1 MTKLAFL
8 RPVLGALLFLGCA
21 TGMAQVRITEFM
33 ASNTHTLADEDGD
46 YSDWIELQNASM
58 TNVNLVNWALSDS
71 SANPG
76 KWLFPSTNLP
86 PGAFMVV
93 FASGKNR
100 RVPGAPLHTNFK
112 LSATGEYLAL
122 SRPDLSIATEF
133 SPCYPQQFPDV
144 SYGLVMAFI
153 TTPLVATNAT
163 IHYLIPTNSSADGA
177 WQQTG
182 FNDSTW
188 RVGTNGIGYETGLSN
203 PGEESFA
210 AKVLASQP
218 VAYWRLNETSG
229 VQAVNSGT
237 DGVADAAGYL
247 GNIVLGGAGPRPPK
261 CPTLEATN
269 CAPVFDGVSAA
280 VNGPYELVNDL
291 PAFTI
296 AGWINPATS
305 QQNNRAG
312 LFGQNDTME
321 FGFSS
326 YPTIQIW
333 TPVGAVS
340 ATYPF
345 ATNQW
350 HYITAVGGNGRLSL
364 FFDATNV
371 GSTSISA
378 ANFGE
383 SLFNF
388 NIGGDGVFDPTGNY
402 FKGGI
407 DEVAVWY
414 RALATNEIT
423 GFLATNVA
431 EGNYSN
437 YINTDVRALMYGSNA
452 TACVRIPFS
461 VADPSAFNSLS
472 LLVRYNAGFAAFLNG
487 QQIASAN
494 APAALAWNSTATQ
507 LNLNPRAVQWQEF
520 DLSAAQP
527 YLQAGNNVLAIQ
539 GLNVAATNADFLL
552 QAQLLGQT
560 VTNSLAAYRY
570 FSGPTPGGP
579 NGTSTND
586 LGPILS
592 GASHT
597 PNPPQVTDSLLV
609 TAPVAPEF
617 NAISNVTLHYCVM
630 FNAEIAAPMN
640 DSGTNG
646 DAVGGDGIWTGKI
659 PAGVA
664 AAGQLIRYYVTAS
677 DTAGN
682 ASRWP
687 IFPDPAES
695 EQYYGTVVA
704 DPSIQSQLPVAYLFI
719 QNPSAAD
726 NRTGTQAS
734 LFYLNELYDNLSIY
748 VHGQTSTGWPKK
760 SHDLVFPKDHDFL
773 YSSNATRE
781 KKVVFMSDYSDKASI
796 RTTLTYAAIAQS
808 GGVGFFSFP
817 IRIHLNG
824 SYWGLE
830 DMVEYGDALFLD
842 RIGRDDN
849 GALYKMYNEMSTA
862 SGNVKETRQSDPTGT
877 ADLTALITNLDE
889 SIALA
894 TRVAYAYDNL
904 DLPQTASYFADMA
917 LTSDQDVGHKNF
929 YLYRDS
935 DNTGEW
941 TIFPWDVDLSWGR
954 NWVDEFS
961 GSNYFNDVMFT
972 TNVLNFYPGAPIQ
985 SKPANRLFDLFFAS
999 GDFSQMYLRR
1009 LRTLMDT
1016 ILMPAGTPASS
1027 QVLEPLIRQYE
1038 NTLNPPGM
1046 SPSDTALDYAA
1057 WGPTWGDTNLSY
1069 FPNDAERLISVFLA
1083 GRRAFLYT
1091 SPYATLNGSTAIS
1104 ISNSIPAAQPTNAAV
1119 LIASSDYAPVS
1130 GNPAEQYV
1138 QLRNTNS
1145 YAVDVSNWRL
1155 TGAIE
1160 ILMRPGT
1167 VIPAGKSLYLAA
1179 SVNAFRARAA
1189 SPHAGQNLFVQGPF
1203 AGFLSAQGNSA
1214 LILENDRGAVV
1225 NQNSFAGNFS
1235 PLPFTAGNLAVVRV
1249 GDGAESL
1256 SSHGN
1261 SLFVDQ
1267 FTTNGALAGSV
1278 AIPDESSNAFL
1289 ASGSATS
1296 EGGLTLSPDQRLL
1309 LLAGYNMA
1317 YSNST
1322 SSLPSAGAATVPRV
1336 IGALDAS
1343 GNFAILGLTT
1353 NQYSSNNFRS
1363 ATTDGLGNYWGAGA
1377 NSGTFYFGG
1386 NLPATVQS
1394 TVANSVII
1402 QDLGGSLYFSTSK
1415 STPGIWK
1422 IPGTPVCS
1430 ASASLFL
1437 ATGPD
1442 SSPFAFAFNSNFTTA
1457 YVSDDTLAG
1466 KGGIQRWDLNGSA
1479 WSLTYTFLALT
1490 NVGARGLTVDFTGAH
1505 PILYA
1510 TTAES
1515 SANRIVTL
1523 TDTGAASIAATL
1535 ATAGINQL
1543 YRGIAF
1549 APSAGV
1555 APQFYGA
1562 ASSAQGFRLSWT
1574 ALLDRNYTVEYSG
1587 DISTTNWQ
1595 FLTNLTAVSA
1605 VVSIC
1610 DPSAPSP
1617 TNRFY
1622 RVILNP

>member
-1 MTKLAFL
+1 MKRICLIST
-8 RPVLGALLFLGCA
+8 VLLMALLALPV
-21 TGMAQVRITEFM
+21 TAQVRITEFM
-33 ASNTHTLADEDGD
+33 ASNTRTLTDEDGD
-46 YSDWIELQNASM
+46 YSDWIEIQNTSG
-58 TNVNLVNWALSDS
+58 TNVNLFNWALTDS
-71 SANPG
+71 TGNPT
-76 KWLFPSTNLP
+76 KWLFPSTNIAA
-86 PGAFMVV
+86 GSFMVI
-93 FASGKNR
+93 FASGKDR
-100 RVPGAPLHTNFK
+100 REPGHELHTNFK
-112 LSATGEYLAL
+112 LGASGEYLAL
-122 SRPDLSIATEF
+122 LRPDLSIATEF
-133 SPCYPQQFPDV
+133 WPSYPQQFPDV
-144 SYGLVMAFI
+144 SYGVVMGFI
-153 TTPLVATNAT
+153 TTTLVATNAT
-163 IHYLIPTNSSADGA
+163 IHYLIPTNSSVDGT

-182 FNDSTW
+182 FDDSAW
-188 RVGTNGIGYETGLSN
+188 RVGGNGIGYETGIYN
-203 PGEESFA
+203 PGEVSFA

-218 VAYWRLNETSG
+218 VAYWRLNETNG
-229 VQAVNSGT
+229 VQAANAGT
-237 DGVADAAGYL
+237 AGIEDAAGYL
-247 GNIVLGGAGPRPPK
+247 GNIILGKPGPRPPS
-261 CPTLEATN
+261 CPTLEASN
-269 CAPVFDGVSAA
+269 YAPAFDGVSAA

-296 AGWINPATS
+296 AGWINPSTT
-305 QQNNRAG
+305 QQSSRAG

-321 FGFSS
+321 FGFTS

-333 TPVGAVS
+333 TPAGSVS
-340 ATYPF
+340 ANYPY
-345 ATNQW
+345 AINQW
-350 HYITAVGGNGRLSL
+350 HYITAVGGNGQLSL
-364 FFDATNV
+364 FFDAAKV
-371 GSTSISA
+371 GSTSVSA
-378 ANFGE
+378 ASFGA

-414 RALATNEIT
+414 RALATNEIA
-423 GFLATNVA
+423 GFLSTNV
-431 EGNYSN
+431 EDGNYSN

-452 TACVRIPFS
+452 TAYVRIPFS
-461 VADPSAFNSLS
+461 VAGPPAFNTLS
-472 LLVRYNAGFAAFLNG
+472 LLVRYNAGFVAFLNG

-494 APAALAWNSTATQ
+494 APATPGWKSTATQ
-507 LNLNPRAVQWQEF
+507 LNLDPLAVQWQEF
-520 DLSAAQP
+520 DLSTAQA
-527 YLQAGNNVLAIQ
+527 YLQAGTNVLAIQ
-539 GLNVAATNADFLL
+539 GLNLGATNTDFLL

-560 VTNSLAAYRY
+560 VTNWLAAYRY
-570 FSGPTPGGP
+570 FSVPTPGGP

-586 LGPILS
+586 LGPIMS
-592 GASHT
+592 GASHS
-597 PNPPQVTDSLLV
+597 PNVPQITDSLSV
-609 TAPVAPEF
+609 TAAVAPEF
-617 NAISNVTLHYCVM
+617 NAISNVTLHYRIM
-630 FNAEIAAPMN
+630 FGAESTAPMN

-664 AAGQLIRYYVTAS
+664 SAGQLIRYYVTAS

-687 IFPDPAES
+687 IFPDPTES

-704 DPSIQSQLPVAYLFI
+704 DPSIQTQLPVACLFI
-719 QNPSAAD
+719 QNPSDAD

-734 LFYLNELYDNLSIY
+734 LFYLDELYDNLSIH
-748 VHGQTSTGWPKK
+748 VHGETSIGWPKK

-773 YSSNATRE
+773 YTPNGTRE
-781 KKVVFMSDYSDKASI
+781 KEVTFMTDYSDKARI

-808 GGVGFFSFP
+808 GGVGCFSFP

-824 SYWGLE
+824 PFWGLE
-830 DMVEYGDALFLD
+830 DMVEYMDELFLD

-877 ADLTALITNLDE
+877 DDLTALITNLDE
-889 SIALA
+889 SIPLA

-904 DLPQTASYFADMA
+904 DLPETASYFADMA
-917 LTSDQDVGHKNF
+917 LVSDQDVGHKNY

-941 TIFPWDVDLSWGR
+941 AIFPWDVDLSWGR
-954 NWVDEFS
+954 NWVDDFS
-961 GSNYFNDVMFT
+961 GSNYFNDVIFT

-985 SKPANRLFDLFFAS
+985 SKPSNRLFDLFFAS

-1016 ILMPAGTPASS
+1016 ILMPSGTPAAS
-1027 QVLEPLIRQYE
+1027 QVIEPLIRQYE
-1038 NTLNPPGM
+1038 NTLNPPGI
-1046 SPSDTALDYAA
+1046 SPSDTALDYAS
-1057 WGPTWGDTNLSY
+1057 WGPTWGNTNLSH

-1083 GRRAFLYT
+1083 GRRTFLYT
-1091 SPYATLNGSTAIS
+1091 SRYATLNGSTTVS
-1104 ISNSIPAAQPTNAAV
+1104 ISNSIPASQPTNTIV

-1130 GNPAEQYV
+1130 GNPAEQYI

-1160 ILMRPGT
+1160 FLMVPGT

-1189 SPHAGQNLFVQGPF
+1189 SPHAGQNIFVQGPF
-1203 AGFLSAQGNSA
+1203 AGLLSAQGNSA

-1225 NQNSFAGNFS
+1225 NKNSFAGNTS
-1235 PLPFTAGNLAVVRV
+1235 ALPFTPGNLAVVRV

-1261 SLFVDQ
+1261 SVFVDQ
-1267 FTTNGALAGSV
+1267 FTTGGALAGSI
-1278 AIPDESSNAFL
+1278 AIPDESSNAL
-1289 ASGSATS
+1289 ITSGSATS
-1296 EGGLTLSPDQRLL
+1296 EGGLTLSPDGRLL
-1309 LLAGYNMA
+1309 MLAGYNIA
-1317 YSNST
+1317 YTNS
-1322 SSLPSAGAATVPRV
+1322 SSSVANASAATVPRV
-1336 IGALDAS
+1336 IGAVDA
-1343 GNFAILGLTT
+1343 GGAFAILGLTT
-1353 NQYSSNNFRS
+1353 NQYGSNNIRS

-1377 NSGTFYFGG
+1377 NSGTFYFGD
-1386 NLPATVQS
+1386 NVPATIQS

-1402 QDLGGSLYFSTSK
+1402 QDLGGNLYFSTSK

-1422 IPGTPVCS
+1422 IPGTPVS
-1430 ASASLFL
+1430 AATPSLFL
-1437 ATGPD
+1437 PTGSD

-1457 YVSDDTLAG
+1457 YIADDTLGA
-1466 KGGIQRWDLNGSA
+1466 KGGIQRWDLSGNA
-1479 WSLTYTFLALT
+1479 WTLTYAFTALT
-1490 NVGARGLTVDFTGAH
+1490 NVGARGLAVDFTG
-1505 PILYA
+1505 PRPVIYA

-1515 SANRIVTL
+1515 STNRIVTL

-1535 ATAGINQL
+1535 ATAGVNQI

-1555 APQFYGA
+1555 APHFCGA
-1562 ASSAQGFRLSWT
+1562 ASSAQGFRLSWA
-1574 ALLDRNYTVEYSG
+1574 ALLDRNYTVQYNG

-1595 FLTNLTAVSA
+1595 FLTNLTAALPVLT
-1605 VVSIC
+1605 VT
-1610 DPSAPSP
+1610 DPAAPAGA
-1617 TNRFY
+1617 NRFY

>member
-1 MTKLAFL
+1 
-8 RPVLGALLFLGCA
+8 
-21 TGMAQVRITEFM
+21 MAQIRITEFM
-33 ASNTHTLADEDGD
+33 ASNTHTLADDDGD
-46 YSDWIELQNASM
+46 YSDWIELENTAV
-58 TNVNLVNWALSDS
+58 TNVDLVNWALSDS
-71 SANPG
+71 PGNPE
-76 KWLFPSTNLP
+76 KWLFPSTNIP
-86 PGAFMVV
+86 PGGFMVV

-112 LSATGEYLAL
+112 LSAAGDYLAL
-122 SRPDLSIATEF
+122 SRPGLSIATEF
-133 SPCYPQQFPDV
+133 APSFPQQFPDV
-144 SYGLVMAFI
+144 SYGLLMGII
-153 TTPLVATNAT
+153 TTTLVATNAT
-163 IHYLIPTNSSADGA
+163 IHYLIPTNSSVDGA
-177 WQQTG
+177 WPQTG
-182 FNDSTW
+182 FDDSTW
-188 RVGTNGIGYETGLSN
+188 QVGVNGLGYETGIYN

-237 DGVADAAGYL
+237 AGVGDVAGYS
-247 GNIVLGGAGPRPPK
+247 GNIVLGGPGPRPPK
-261 CPTLEATN
+261 CPTLEAAN
-269 CAPVFDGVSAA
+269 CAPVFDGLSAA
-280 VNGPYELVNDL
+280 VDGPYELVNDL

-296 AGWINPATS
+296 AGWINPATTS
-305 QQNNRAG
+305 QSSRAG
-312 LFGQNDTME
+312 LFGQNDTIE
-321 FGFSS
+321 FGFIS
-326 YPTIQIW
+326 YPTIQVW
-333 TPVGAVS
+333 TPVGSVS
-340 ATYPF
+340 ANYPY
-345 ATNQW
+345 AINQW
-350 HYITAVGGNGRLSL
+350 HYLTVVGGNGLLSL

-378 ANFGE
+378 ANFGA

-414 RALATNEIT
+414 RALAPSEIT
-423 GFLATNVA
+423 GFLATNA
-431 EGNYSN
+431 EQVNFSN
-437 YINTDVRALMYGSNA
+437 YIKTDVRALMYGVNA

-461 VADPSAFNSLS
+461 VADPSAFNTLS
-472 LLVRYNAGFAAFLNG
+472 LLVRYNAGFVAFLNG
-487 QQIASAN
+487 QQVASAN
-494 APAALAWNSTATQ
+494 APATPVWNSAATQ
-507 LNLNPRAVQWQEF
+507 LNLDPGAVQWQEF

-539 GLNVAATNADFLL
+539 GLNLGATNTDFLL

-560 VTNSLAAYRY
+560 VTNSLATYRY

-586 LGPILS
+586 LGPNMS

-597 PNPPQVTDSLLV
+597 PSPPQITDSLTV
-609 TAPVAPEF
+609 TALVAPAF
-617 NAISNVTLHYCVM
+617 NAIANVTLHYCVM
-630 FNAEIAAPMN
+630 FNAEIAVPMN
-640 DSGTNG
+640 DSGANG
-646 DAVGGDGIWTGKI
+646 DAVAGDGTWTGKI

-664 AAGQLIRYYVTAS
+664 SAGQLIRYYVTAS

-704 DPSIQSQLPVAYLFI
+704 DPSIQSQLPVVYLFI

-726 NRTGTQAS
+726 NRTGTPAS
-734 LFYLNELYDNLSIY
+734 LFYLSELYDNLSIR
-748 VHGQTSTGWPKK
+748 VHGQTSVGWPKK
-760 SHDLVFPKDHDFL
+760 SHNLVFPKDHYFL
-773 YSSNATRE
+773 YAPKGARE
-781 KKVVFMSDYSDKASI
+781 RSVIFLSDYADKARM

-808 GGVGFFSFP
+808 GGVGLFSFP

-824 SYWGLE
+824 SFWGIE
-830 DMVEYGDALFLD
+830 DMVEDGDALFLD
-842 RIGRDDN
+842 RIGRDEN
-849 GALYKMYNEMSTA
+849 GALYKMYNELSTA
-862 SGNVKETRQSDPTGT
+862 AGNEKETRQSDPAGT
-877 ADLTALITNLDE
+877 EDLTALINNLDE
-889 SIALA
+889 SIPLA
-894 TRVAYAYDNL
+894 TRVTYACDNL
-904 DLPQTASYFADMA
+904 DLPQTASYFAGMA
-917 LTSDQDVGHKNF
+917 LVSDQDVGHKNY

-935 DNTGEW
+935 DRTGEW
-941 TIFPWDVDLSWGR
+941 AIFPWDVDLSWGR
-954 NWVDEFS
+954 DWVDDFP
-961 GSNYFNDVMFT
+961 GSNYFNDVIFT

-985 SKPANRLFDLFFAS
+985 SKPSNRLFDLFFAS

-1016 ILMPAGTPASS
+1016 ILMPAGTPAAS

-1038 NTLNPPGM
+1038 NTLNPPGL

-1057 WGPTWGDTNLSY
+1057 WGPTWGDTSLSH

-1091 SPYATLNGSTAIS
+1091 NPHATLNGSTSIS
-1104 ISNSIPAAQPTNAAV
+1104 ISNSIPPSQPANTVV
-1119 LIASSDYAPVS
+1119 LIASADYAPVS
-1130 GNPAEQYV
+1130 GNPEEQYV

-1145 YAVDVSNWRL
+1145 YAVDVSHWRL

-1160 ILMRPGT
+1160 FLMLPGT

-1203 AGFLSAQGNSA
+1203 AGFLSAEGNSA
-1214 LILENDRGAVV
+1214 LILENDLGAVV
-1225 NQNSFAGNFS
+1225 NKNSFAGNSS
-1235 PLPFTAGNLAVVRV
+1235 PLPFTSGHLAVVRV

-1278 AIPDESSNAFL
+1278 SIPDESSNAL
-1289 ASGSATS
+1289 IISGSADS
-1296 EGGLTLSPDQRLL
+1296 EGGLTLSPDGRLL
-1309 LLAGYNMA
+1309 MFAGYHIA
-1317 YSNST
+1317 YTNSS
-1322 SSLPSAGAATVPRV
+1322 SSLPNASAATVPRA
-1336 IGALDAS
+1336 IGAVDA
-1343 GNFAILGLTT
+1343 GGAFAILGLTT
-1353 NQYSSNNFRS
+1353 NQYDSNNIRSS
-1363 ATTDGLGNYWGAGA
+1363 ATDGIGNYWGAGA
-1377 NSGTFYFGG
+1377 NSGTFYFGD
-1386 NLPATVQS
+1386 NLAATVQS
-1394 TVANSVII
+1394 NVANSVII
-1402 QDLGGSLYFSTSK
+1402 QDLGGNLYFSTSK

-1422 IPGTPVCS
+1422 IPGTPVSS
-1430 ASASLFL
+1430 ATPSLFL
-1437 ATGPD
+1437 PTGPG
-1442 SSPFAFAFNSNFTTA
+1442 SSPSAFAFNSNFTTA
-1457 YVSDDTLAG
+1457 YVADDTLAG
-1466 KGGIQRWDLNGSA
+1466 KGGIQRWDFSGSA
-1479 WSLTYTFLALT
+1479 WTLTYPFTALT
-1490 NVGARGLTVDFTGAH
+1490 NVGARGLTVDFTGPH
-1505 PILYA
+1505 PIIYA

-1515 SANRIVTL
+1515 STNRIVTL
-1523 TDTGAASIAATL
+1523 TDTGAASSASTL
-1535 ATAGINQL
+1535 ATAGVNQF

-1574 ALLDRNYTVEYSG
+1574 ALLDRNYTVQYNG
-1587 DISTTNWQ
+1587 DLSTTNWQ
-1595 FLTNLTAVSA
+1595 FLTNLTTASP
-1605 VVSIC
+1605 VVTIF
-1610 DPSAPSP
+1610 DPSAPSQ

-1622 RVILNP
+1622 RLILNPELLTYSQQEWSDLPR